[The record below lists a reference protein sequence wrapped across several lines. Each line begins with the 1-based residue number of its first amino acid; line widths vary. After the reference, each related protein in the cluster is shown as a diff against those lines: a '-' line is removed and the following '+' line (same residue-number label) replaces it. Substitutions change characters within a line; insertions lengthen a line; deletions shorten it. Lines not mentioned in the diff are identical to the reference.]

1 MNRYLPVLSAIVVP
15 LFVSAASIVLCAS
28 GQLNGIHVFLPG

>member
-1 MNRYLPVLSAIVVP
+1 MKSFIPALSAIVLPV
-15 LFVSAASIVLCAS
+15 FVGAASYVLLAT